1 VIGTARRRLGTVF
14 IVVGLLVLAY
24 GAAVLFWRDPV
35 TDLYSRYQQ
44 HKLAGE
50 LEHAWPHYR
59 TGRLGADFHGEDAAR
74 LAAVRNRS
82 PRPPAISSAASGT
95 ASRWDES

>member
-1 VIGTARRRLGTVF
+1 MGTARRRLGTVL
-14 IVVGLLVLAY
+14 IVAGLLVLAY

-50 LEHAWPHYR
+50 LEQAWPDYR
-59 TGRLGADFHGEDAAR
+59 TGRLSAGFHAATR
-74 LAAVRNRS
+74 RGSQPYRNRS
-82 PRPPAISSAASGT
+82 LRPPAISSAASGT
-95 ASRWDES
+95 ASHWGES